1 MSFEINRGLGKF
13 NSAKDYHA
21 VLGLPLGAKPTDIR
35 KRYLRIARSLH
46 PDSRTNDESQQ
57 LASQIL
63 SKLVNPAYQLLTQ
76 EKQREEYEVILRLL
90 GQQLV
95 TGQIPLNPPNSAVTA
110 VINAP
115 DYEAIYLS
123 SLDELARGQYENLI
137 TSIDITSQISELN
150 LAFLWRQHG
159 GATGTTLAPPA
170 TAPSATP
177 APMPPTSIPTGPSM
191 PANSPPPVSSSK
203 STQSGTDQY
212 TEQYYRRA
220 EEFFRKNSYQ
230 QVIKE
235 LRDAL
240 KLNPNSSRC
249 HALMG
254 QTYLKQGQITMAKVH
269 FNQALKINPQE
280 VQAVTGMETITKA
293 ERRAQQKSK
302 QTIPPKPASGGLFG
316 SLFKKKDK

>member
-21 VLGLPLGAKPTDIR
+21 ALGLPLGADAAQIR
-35 KRYLRIARSLH
+35 KQYLKIARNLH
-46 PDSRTNDESQQ
+46 PDSRSNDESQQ

-95 TGQIPLNPPNSAVTA
+95 NGQIPLNQSNPAVTA
-110 VINAP
+110 IMTAP
-115 DYEAIYLS
+115 DYEATYLL
-123 SLDELARGQYENLI
+123 SLETLANQQYENLTASVAI
-137 TSIDITSQISELN
+137 TGQISELN
-150 LAFLWRQHG
+150 LALLWRQHG
-159 GATGTTLAPPA
+159 GSTGS
-170 TAPSATP
+170 TAVPQPTVTSATP
-177 APMPPTSIPTGPSM
+177 PTPTM
-191 PANSPPPVSSSK
+191 PASSPPPTAVSSSK

-220 EEFFRKNSYQ
+220 EEFFRKNSFQ
-230 QVIKE
+230 QAIKE

-280 VQAVTGMETITKA
+280 GQAVTGMETITKA

-302 QTIPPKPASGGLFG
+302 QTIPPKPSSGGLFG

>member
-13 NSAKDYHA
+13 NSGRDYHA
-21 VLGLPLGAKPTDIR
+21 ALGLSLGASATDIR
-35 KRYLRIARSLH
+35 KRYLKIARTLH
-46 PDSRTNDESQQ
+46 PDSRGQDDSQQ

-63 SKLVNPAYQLLTQ
+63 SKLVNPAYQLLSQ
-76 EKQREEYEVILRLL
+76 EKEREEYEVILRLL

-95 TGQIPLNPPNSAVTA
+95 NGQIPLNQSNPAVKAIMTD
-110 VINAP
+110 P
-115 DYEAIYLS
+115 DYQATYLKSLEA
-123 SLDELARGQYENLI
+123 LASQQYENLI
-137 TSIDITSQISELN
+137 VSTEITGQISELN

-159 GATGTTLAPPA
+159 GASSTTATPKPPLSTPA
-170 TAPSATP
+170 SPTPTPSTTASSP
-177 APMPPTSIPTGPSM
+177 APMS
-191 PANSPPPVSSSK
+191 PASASK
-203 STQSGTDQY
+203 ATHSGTDQY

-249 HALMG
+249 HGLMG
-254 QTYLKQGQITMAKVH
+254 QAYLKLGQITMAKVS
-269 FNQALKINPQE
+269 FRRALELNPQE
-280 VQAVTGMETITKA
+280 TQAVTGMETITKA

-302 QTIPPKPASGGLFG
+302 QTIPPKPAAGGLFG
-316 SLFKKKDK
+316 NLFKKKDK